1 MKTKDNL
8 LKGIII
14 GVCVVVVP
22 LLTIGSTLD
31 ELFEKHGLDN
41 PLETTGQVL
50 DEGEIGTYQISTTS
64 QNYDVFETIINT
76 KTGEVVKRELHVN
89 MKKPP
94 SGVYELIP

>member
-31 ELFEKHGLDN
+31 E
-41 PLETTGQVL
+41 
-50 DEGEIGTYQISTTS
+50 GEVGTFQISTTMGD
-64 QNYDVFETIINT
+64 NYDLWETIINT
-76 KTGEVVKRELHVN
+76 RTGEVVKRGRYDKRDGYYPQIAE
-89 MKKPP
+89 
-94 SGVYELIP
+94 ID

>member
-31 ELFEKHGLDN
+31 ELFEKNGLDN
-41 PLETTGQVL
+41 PLETTGQEV
-50 DEGEIGTYQISTTS
+50 GTYQISTTNHNS
-64 QNYDVFETIINT
+64 SVMETIINT
-76 KTGEVVKRELHVN
+76 KTGQVVKRGWYSRKFYPDVD
-89 MKKPP
+89 
-94 SGVYELIP
+94 

>member
-22 LLTIGSTLD
+22 LLTIGSKL
-31 ELFEKHGLDN
+31 EERWEKMGLDN

-50 DEGEIGTYQISTTS
+50 DLGEIGTYQISTS
-64 QNYDVFETIINT
+64 NHNWDVFETIINT
-76 KTGEVVKRELHVN
+76 KTGEVVSRLRYSYFNFKED
-89 MKKPP
+89 
-94 SGVYELIP
+94 